1 MILLHLIL
9 LLCSTGMPAVTAF
22 NQFTLAIYTPKVE
35 NYRIISLKE
44 DWTYEAKTKEQYA
57 EYSDPPANIKKSRK
71 PHVLTAVLEFGDDL
85 NTRAFWIDLQPVGSP
100 ARHMLK
106 VSLPRWQHN

>member
-1 MILLHLIL
+1 
-9 LLCSTGMPAVTAF
+9 MPAVTAF

-71 PHVLTAVLEFGDDL
+71 PHVLTAVLEFENNL